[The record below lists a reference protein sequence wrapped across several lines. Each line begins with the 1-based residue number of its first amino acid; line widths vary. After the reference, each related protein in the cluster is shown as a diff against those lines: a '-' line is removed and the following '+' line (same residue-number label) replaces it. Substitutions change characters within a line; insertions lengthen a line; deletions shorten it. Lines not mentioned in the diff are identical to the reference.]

1 MSTNNA
7 IGRIEVESQKQL
19 FEAMHDRYSEATTDQ
34 FAEAYKE
41 EFIYRTFL
49 RNLDGV
55 ESLMELASGVGTASG
70 WLRDHKPGLQISGCD
85 ISEAAAKDFTAR
97 HGRPCYVWDLTV
109 PIEPEETFDAVLVVG
124 GIHHLVADLP
134 TAFANIHRMLKPG
147 GKLIMS
153 EPNADF
159 MLEPLRKV
167 WYKLDKQHFDADNE
181 HALSHPLLAQQ
192 HAQGFEPVSLTHIG
206 GPAYFLLLQNWVLR
220 VPNATKKW
228 MAPPL
233 MVAERIYHRL
243 PGRFPFATFIA
254 CWQKAAS

>member
-1 MSTNNA
+1 MSETA

-19 FEAMHDRYSEATTDQ
+19 FEAIHDRYSEATTDRY
-34 FAEAYKE
+34 AEAYKE

-49 RNLDGV
+49 KHLDGV
-55 ESLMELASGVGTASG
+55 ETLMELASGVGTASG

-85 ISEAAAKDFTAR
+85 ISESAARDFIAR
-97 HGRPCYVWDLTV
+97 HDRPCHVWDLTV
-109 PIEPEETFDAVLVVG
+109 PVEPEEQYDAVLVVG

-134 TAFANIHRMLKPG
+134 QAFANIDRMLKPG

-159 MLEPLRKV
+159 VLEPLRKL
-167 WYKLDKQHFDADNE
+167 WYRLDTDHFDADNE
-181 HALSHPLLAQQ
+181 HALSHPRLARD
-192 HAQGFEPVSLTHIG
+192 HAGTLQPVSLTHIG

-220 VPNATKKW
+220 VPNGTKKW
-228 MAPPL
+228 LAPALMAS
-233 MVAERIYHRL
+233 ERLYHKL

-254 CWQKAAS
+254 CWQKPEA